1 MRCGYSSP
9 LDVRADLCRVAPCC
23 SPPCPATAI
32 VYEAPDDGVAETLAH
47 DEPTQSLPPSSL
59 SAPTL
64 SNGRAERS
72 NGIPVLVVRR
82 YSALSTRQA
91 SAVPPAEIL
100 VGSAATPWQPT
111 ARANSALRL
120 SAASAPRRGN
130 LRVLHRLEAGSEANE
145 AGTQPALPI
154 GYVHDYAPAAFT
166 H

>member
-1 MRCGYSSP
+1 M
-9 LDVRADLCRVAPCC
+9 
-23 SPPCPATAI
+23 
-32 VYEAPDDGVAETLAH
+32 
-47 DEPTQSLPPSSL
+47 
-59 SAPTL
+59 
-64 SNGRAERS
+64 
-72 NGIPVLVVRR
+72 
-82 YSALSTRQA
+82 
-91 SAVPPAEIL
+91 
-100 VGSAATPWQPT
+100 GSAATPWQPT